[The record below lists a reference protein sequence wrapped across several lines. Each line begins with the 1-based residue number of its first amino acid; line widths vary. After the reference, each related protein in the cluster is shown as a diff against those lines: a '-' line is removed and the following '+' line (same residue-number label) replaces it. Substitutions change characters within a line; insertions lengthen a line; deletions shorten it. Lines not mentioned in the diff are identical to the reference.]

1 MRLFKRKIKPVFLT
15 ITEIQQIMREDKWMP
30 TAIFSA
36 TRTEY
41 IVPARTIFSPKKK
54 NKNLFTW

>member
-1 MRLFKRKIKPVFLT
+1 MFLFKKKIKPVFMT
-15 ITEIQQIMREDKWMP
+15 IPEIQQIMRENRWMP

-36 TRTEY
+36 THTKY
-41 IVPARTIFSPKKK
+41 IVSAKTIFSPKKK